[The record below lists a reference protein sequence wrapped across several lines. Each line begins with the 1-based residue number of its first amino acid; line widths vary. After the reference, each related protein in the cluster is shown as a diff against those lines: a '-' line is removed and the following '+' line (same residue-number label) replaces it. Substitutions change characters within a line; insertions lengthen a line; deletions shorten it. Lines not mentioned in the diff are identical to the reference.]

1 MQQPTLTNVRIRS
14 TRDALQIFYAVARNI
29 LPMTTRR
36 LDAEERRA
44 IQSGCVYIW
53 EERCANS
60 EATGMGM
67 ERWTDGMGWGPSRVR
82 DVSAGSVVFGSA
94 GCLTKSVQEF
104 LFYHQRENDVH
115 DDPNNPSARWAS
127 IMRRRDA
134 RGSLPFSRSDA
145 ERLIKQ
151 TYSVHVSLPEDRP
164 RGITRKWHL
173 SASPVSPSRRMWRTL
188 LTVPPAAYFS
198 QTTIDSLGTIDDIPG
213 VGDVV
218 VPEGWFRSARASKAN
233 KRIDPLPVE
242 DVGPTTH
249 EPWGVMMTPSSA
261 HAIPHYGIDTTPKWS
276 HQSPGPSHSP
286 HVGSAPYAVRSST
299 YPPIPPSYESPAHP
313 GHPLPPPA
321 STSHYPPAAAP
332 LPGPLPNL
340 HDSGLNIYRDP
351 SPYTQSSSSSSDP
364 GHSPRP
370 FSSPLTPPSNVSLPL
385 STRPEKAA
393 PQLVPLSYLQG
404 LQQRPRDPMD
414 EHYLKRFSS
423 PDISQDSHR
432 HSWTSSLNGRSPMYD
447 RFAEDEA
454 KPTLVQSSRW

>member
-44 IQSGCVYIW
+44 ISSGCVYIW

-82 DVSAGSVVFGSA
+82 D
-94 GCLTKSVQEF
+94 EF
-104 LFYHQRENDVH
+104 LFYHQRENDAH

-127 IMRRRDA
+127 MMRRRDA
-134 RGSLPFSRSDA
+134 RGNPPFSRSDA

-151 TYSVHVSLPEDRP
+151 TYSVHVSLNEDRA
-164 RGITRKWHL
+164 RGLIRKWHL
-173 SASPVSPSRRMWRTL
+173 T
-188 LTVPPAAYFS
+188 AYFS

-218 VPEGWFRSARASKAN
+218 VPEGLFKSARASKAN
-233 KRIDPLPVE
+233 KRIDPPPE

-249 EPWGVMMTPSSA
+249 EPWGININPA
-261 HAIPHYGIDTTPKWS
+261 PPHTLPPYAVDTTPKWS
-276 HQSPGPSHSP
+276 HPSPRLSHSP
-286 HVGSAPYAVRSST
+286 HVGPGPYAVRSNT
-299 YPPIPPSYESPAHP
+299 YPPIPPSYDSPSHP
-313 GHPLPPPA
+313 GHPLPPPP
-321 STSHYPPAAAP
+321 SQYPQNPP
-332 LPGPLPNL
+332 LAGPLPNL
-340 HDSGLNIYRDP
+340 HDTGLHVYRDP
-351 SPYTQSSSSSSDP
+351 SPYAQSSSSSSDP
-364 GHSPRP
+364 STSPRP
-370 FSSPLTPPSNVSLPL
+370 FSSPLTPPSNASLPL
-385 STRPEKAA
+385 SMKPEKSA

-414 EHYLKRFSS
+414 ELYLKRFAS
-423 PDISQDSHR
+423 PDIPQESPR
-432 HSWTSSLNGRSPMYD
+432 ASWAAPLNRRGSLYD
-447 RFAEDEA
+447 RFPEDEA
-454 KPTLVQSSRW
+454 KPAALVQGSRW

>member
-44 IQSGCVYIW
+44 ISSGCVYIW

-82 DVSAGSVVFGSA
+82 D
-94 GCLTKSVQEF
+94 EF

-115 DDPNNPSARWAS
+115 EDPNNPSARWAS

-134 RGSLPFSRSDA
+134 RGNLPFSRSDA

-173 SASPVSPSRRMWRTL
+173 T
-188 LTVPPAAYFS
+188 AYFS

-218 VPEGWFRSARASKAN
+218 VPDGWFKSARASKAN
-233 KRIDPLPVE
+233 KRIDPPPIE

-249 EPWGVMMTPSSA
+249 EPWGVTMPPAPT
-261 HAIPHYGIDTTPKWS
+261 HALPQYGIESTPKWP
-276 HQSPGPSHSP
+276 HPSPRLSHSP
-286 HVGSAPYAVRSST
+286 HVGQGPYAVRSST
-299 YPPIPPSYESPAHP
+299 YPPVPRPYDSPSHP
-313 GHPLPPPA
+313 GHALPLPSSGPYAPQGV
-321 STSHYPPAAAP
+321 AP
-332 LPGPLPNL
+332 LPTL
-340 HDSGLNIYRDP
+340 HDTGLAVYRDP
-351 SPYTQSSSSSSDP
+351 SPYAQSSSSSSDP
-364 GHSPRP
+364 STSPRP

-385 STRPEKAA
+385 AMKPEKAA
-393 PQLVPLSYLQG
+393 PQLVPLAYLQG
-404 LQQRPRDPMD
+404 LQQQRPRDPMD
-414 EHYLKRFSS
+414 ELYLKRFSS
-423 PDISQDSHR
+423 PDISVAPHQEPHR
-432 HSWTSSLNGRSPMYD
+432 HSWSTTNGHGRGALYD
-447 RFAEDEA
+447 RYPAEDEGKA
-454 KPTLVQSSRW
+454 ALVQGSRW

>member
-1 MQQPTLTNVRIRS
+1 MQQPTLTNIRIRS
-14 TRDALQIFYAVARNI
+14 TRDALQIFYAVARNV

-44 IQSGCVYIW
+44 IASGSVYIW

-82 DVSAGSVVFGSA
+82 D
-94 GCLTKSVQEF
+94 EF

-127 IMRRRDA
+127 MMRRRDA
-134 RGSLPFSRSDA
+134 RGNLPFSRTDA

-151 TYSVHVSLPEDRP
+151 TYSVHVSLPDDRP
-164 RGITRKWHL
+164 RGLTRKWHL
-173 SASPVSPSRRMWRTL
+173 T
-188 LTVPPAAYFS
+188 AYFS
-198 QTTIDSLGTIDDIPG
+198 QTTIDSLGTIDDIPR

-218 VPEGWFRSARASKAN
+218 VPEGWFKSARANKAN
-233 KRIDPLPVE
+233 KRMDAPPIE

-249 EPWGVMMTPSSA
+249 EPWGVTMTPQA
-261 HAIPHYGIDTTPKWS
+261 THALPHYPVDATPKWS
-276 HQSPGPSHSP
+276 HPSPRLSHSP
-286 HVGSAPYAVRSST
+286 QNAAGPYAVRSNT
-299 YPPIPPSYESPAHP
+299 YPPVPHPYESPRHPAHS
-313 GHPLPPPA
+313 LPPT
-321 STSHYPPAAAP
+321 TSQYPQGAP
-332 LPGPLPNL
+332 VPLPNL
-340 HDSGLNIYRDP
+340 HDTGLNMYRDP

-364 GHSPRP
+364 GLSPRP

-385 STRPEKAA
+385 SMKAEKAA
-393 PQLVPLSYLQG
+393 PQLVPLAYLQG

-414 EHYLKRFSS
+414 ELYLKRFSS
-423 PDISQDSHR
+423 PDIAQDSHR
-432 HSWTSSLNGRSPMYD
+432 HSWTSSVGGRSPLYD

-454 KPTLVQSSRW
+454 KPAFVQSAARW

>member
-1 MQQPTLTNVRIRS
+1 MQQPTLVNVRIRS
-14 TRDALQIFYAVARNI
+14 TRDALQIFYAVARNV

-44 IQSGCVYIW
+44 IASGCVYIW

-82 DVSAGSVVFGSA
+82 D
-94 GCLTKSVQEF
+94 EF
-104 LFYHQRENDVH
+104 LFYHQRENDAH
-115 DDPNNPSARWAS
+115 EDPNNPSARWAS

-134 RGSLPFSRSDA
+134 RGNMPFSRSDA

-173 SASPVSPSRRMWRTL
+173 T
-188 LTVPPAAYFS
+188 AYFS

-218 VPEGWFRSARASKAN
+218 VPDGWFKSARASKAN
-233 KRIDPLPVE
+233 KRIDPPPLE

-249 EPWGVMMTPSSA
+249 EPWGIAMTATTA
-261 HAIPHYGIDTTPKWS
+261 HAVPPPYAVESIPKWS
-276 HQSPGPSHSP
+276 QPSPQLSHSP
-286 HVGSAPYAVRSST
+286 HIPSGPYAVRSST
-299 YPPIPPSYESPAHP
+299 YPPVPHQYESPRHP
-313 GHPLPPPA
+313 GPSLPQ
-321 STSHYPPAAAP
+321 STAQYPQGAP
-332 LPGPLPNL
+332 IAVPLPNL
-340 HDSGLNIYRDP
+340 HDTGLNTYRDP

-364 GHSPRP
+364 GLSPRP

-385 STRPEKAA
+385 SMKAEKAT
-393 PQLVPLSYLQG
+393 PKLVPLAYLQG

-414 EHYLKRFSS
+414 ELYLKRFSS

-432 HSWTSSLNGRSPMYD
+432 HSWTNSLNGRSPLFD
-447 RFAEDEA
+447 RFPEDES
-454 KPTLVQSSRW
+454 KPALVQGSRW